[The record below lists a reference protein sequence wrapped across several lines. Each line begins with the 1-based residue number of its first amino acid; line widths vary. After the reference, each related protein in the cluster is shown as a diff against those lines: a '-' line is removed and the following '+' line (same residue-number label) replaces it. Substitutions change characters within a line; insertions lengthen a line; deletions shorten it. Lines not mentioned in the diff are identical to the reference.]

1 MKSNVSLNKRFCLFC
16 LSHDFKLDFITQI
29 IYCIIHRCLYS
40 HFILFFSLIS
50 HISLHGTEHRNNVNP
65 FLFMQLAKKF
75 NNKMN
80 EKRSQE
86 YQSMYR
92 GYVSGQ
98 INSHV
103 LELLVRRFCCLIFV
117 PSRKS

>member
-1 MKSNVSLNKRFCLFC
+1 MSVFSFHTFLF
-16 LSHDFKLDFITQI
+16 S
-29 IYCIIHRCLYS
+29 Y
-40 HFILFFSLIS
+40 S
-50 HISLHGTEHRNNVNP
+50 HISLYETEHRNNVNP
-65 FLFMQLAKKF
+65 FLLIQLAKKF

-98 INSHV
+98 INSHI